1 MSSSTINLFKQKS
14 DDFEYFSV
22 NEILRSP
29 EDAQKVVT
37 YYNSCCQKAKNGL
50 DQMDAGTL
58 LELGRVRY
66 LPIHVTKKLVKA
78 EKAKVNREKKHAAA
92 CC

>member
-1 MSSSTINLFKQKS
+1 
-14 DDFEYFSV
+14 
-22 NEILRSP
+22 
-29 EDAQKVVT
+29 
-37 YYNSCCQKAKNGL
+37 
-50 DQMDAGTL
+50 MDAGTL